1 MYELIQ
7 VAENTFYIN
16 CPSKIGVY
24 RISKEEVLLIDSG
37 NDKDAGRKI
46 QKILTQ
52 QGWKLSGIINTHSN
66 ADHIGGNTLLQ
77 DRLGCPIYSTPME
90 NAIIENPILEPSFLY
105 GGYPFKKLRN
115 KFLMATPS
123 KTQDISKANLPDGMD
138 IFPLGGHFWQMIGVK
153 TPDNV
158 YFIADSVFSENIL
171 EKYHISFNYD
181 ISAYFKTL
189 DFIETLEGD
198 LFIPAHGEP
207 TKDIRPLVEINR
219 KKANE
224 ILAELLNIC
233 NPPKFFEEILHSIFE
248 KYALTMDYGQ
258 YVLVGSTIR
267 SYLAYLYDMGKI
279 EAFVENNF
287 LLWKTIDPSY
297 LKE

>member
-24 RISKEEVLLIDSG
+24 RVSKDAVWLIDSG

-46 QKILTQ
+46 QKILEQ
-52 QGWKLSGIINTHSN
+52 QGWKLNGIINTHSN

-77 DRLGCPIYSTPME
+77 NRLGCPIYSTPME
-90 NAIIENPILEPSFLY
+90 NAVIESPILEPSFLY

-123 KTQDISKANLPDGMD
+123 KTQDISLANLPEGMET
-138 IFPLGGHFWQMIGVK
+138 FPLGGHFWQMIGVK
-153 TPDNV
+153 TPDRV
-158 YFIADSVFSENIL
+158 YFLADCVFSETIL

-181 ISAYFKTL
+181 VSAFFKTL
-189 DFIETLEGD
+189 DFIETLEGT
-198 LFIPAHGEP
+198 LFIPAHAEP
-207 TKDIRPLVEINR
+207 TEDIRPLAKLNR
-219 KKANE
+219 TKATE
-224 ILAELLNIC
+224 ILNELLNIC
-233 NPPKFFEEILHSIFE
+233 LSPKFFEEILHSIFE
-248 KYALTMDYGQ
+248 KYTLTMDYGQ

-267 SYLAYLYDMGKI
+267 SYLSYLYDTGKM
-279 EAFVENNF
+279 EVFVENNY
-287 LLWKTIDPSY
+287 LLWKTIPPAT
-297 LKE
+297 E